1 MMFGYYS
8 SFMVSFFFQLHNQIS
23 TAVNIKVK
31 VVQKCG
37 CGVCFYITSYFL
49 FSVSNAVF
57 C

>member
-1 MMFGYYS
+1 MFGYYS